1 MRFYLLKVKGVAKIP
16 DYVQIRD
23 EQFSLVC
30 YVRPDR
36 TEKRTMLPKG
46 FLEQVS
52 PIFPQLPYGAVW
64 AVEWDPE
71 SQRLTLLSG
80 DGSGASA

>member
-36 TEKRTMLPKG
+36 TEKRTMLPQG

-52 PIFPQLPYGAVW
+52 AIFPQLPYGAVW
-64 AVEWDPE
+64 VVEWDPE
-71 SQRLTLLSG
+71 KRQLTLLSD
-80 DGSGASA
+80 DGGGASA